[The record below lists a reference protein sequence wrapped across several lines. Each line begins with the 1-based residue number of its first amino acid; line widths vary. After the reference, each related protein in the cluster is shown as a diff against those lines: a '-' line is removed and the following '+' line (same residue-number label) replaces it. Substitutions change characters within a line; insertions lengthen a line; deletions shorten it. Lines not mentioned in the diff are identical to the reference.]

1 MCTFKD
7 RLNNNPK
14 AEGKSLD
21 RDHILAMVEASIVTF
36 LWSSSYILVKFG
48 LTQLSPMML
57 VFTGALIVQLKRIK
71 Q

>member
-1 MCTFKD
+1 M
-7 RLNNNPK
+7 
-14 AEGKSLD
+14 D